1 MPELTPLITCC
12 IIVLGGAIG
21 FLSGLFGVGGGFL
34 LTPMLNIAFGVPMQI
49 AIGSSLC
56 QMIGTAATA
65 TIRHWKD
72 SAVDVKLALLMLG
85 GMIGGVEVGARLL
98 EKLEQLGNVSIL
110 GRDVEW
116 VWLIPMSIFVV
127 LLLVIGI
134 GTLKE
139 SLSTHRT
146 AKGGGEVVR
155 RVGRGLFN
163 RIPIPPMAALA
174 GTEGRAVP
182 LIPVVCLSFGIG
194 ITQGFLGLGGGIV
207 IVPTL
212 IYWVGCS
219 TRAAVGTS
227 LLLIVAG
234 AIAGTVSH
242 ALRDNV
248 SLTLVVLLLT
258 SSTVGAYLG
267 AMVHHRLKAYHIRLY
282 LSFVLFAALLVILIK
297 MVLVKFGVASGR

>member
-1 MPELTPLITCC
+1 MPELTPLTTCC

-72 SAVDVKLALLMLG
+72 SAVDVKLAFLMLG

-98 EKLEQLGNVSIL
+98 EKLEHLGNVSLL
-110 GRDVEW
+110 GHDVEW
-116 VWLIPMSIFVV
+116 VWIVPMSIFVV
-127 LLLVIGI
+127 LLLII
-134 GTLKE
+134 GTGTLRE
-139 SLSTHRT
+139 SFSTHRT
-146 AKGGGEVVR
+146 ARGGGEVIR

-163 RIPIPPMAALA
+163 RLPLPPQVHLA
-174 GTEGRAVP
+174 GTEGKAVP
-182 LIPVVCLSFGIG
+182 LIPVIYLGFCVGVMN
-194 ITQGFLGLGGGIV
+194 GFLGIGGGIV

-219 TRAAVGTS
+219 TRVAVGTS
-227 LLLIVAG
+227 LLLIVASS
-234 AIAGTVSH
+234 IAGTISH

-248 SLTLVVLLLT
+248 SLTLVVLILT

-267 AMVHHRLKAYHIRLY
+267 AIVHHRLKAYHIRMY

-297 MVLVKFGVASGR
+297 MLAKFGALS

>member
-1 MPELTPLITCC
+1 MPELNAILVFA
-12 IIVLGGAIG
+12 IILLGGGIG

-34 LTPMLNIAFGVPMQI
+34 LTPLLNIAFGVPMQI

-65 TIRHWKD
+65 AIRHWKD
-72 SAVDVKLALLMLG
+72 SAVDVKLALVLLG
-85 GMIGGVEVGARLL
+85 GTIGGVELGARLL
-98 EKLEQLGNVSIL
+98 EKLEHLGSVNVL
-110 GRDVEW
+110 GHDVEW
-116 VWLIPMSIFVV
+116 VWLIPMSVFVV

-134 GTLKE
+134 GTLRE
-139 SLSTHRT
+139 SFSTHRT
-146 AKGGGEVVR
+146 AKNGGEVVR

-163 RIPIPPMAALA
+163 RIPIPPMVRFA
-174 GTEGRAVP
+174 GTEQKAVS
-182 LIPVVCLSFGIG
+182 LVPVVYLGFGIG
-194 ITQGFLGLGGGIV
+194 VMQGFLGLGGGVI

-219 TRAAVGTS
+219 TRMAVGTS
-227 LLLIVAG
+227 LLVIVASSM
-234 AIAGTVSH
+234 AGTVSH

-267 AMVHHRLKAYHIRLY
+267 AIVHHRLEAYRVRLY
-282 LSFVLFAALLVILIK
+282 LSFVLFAALTLIVVK
-297 MVLVKFGVASGR
+297 MLSRFGLLG